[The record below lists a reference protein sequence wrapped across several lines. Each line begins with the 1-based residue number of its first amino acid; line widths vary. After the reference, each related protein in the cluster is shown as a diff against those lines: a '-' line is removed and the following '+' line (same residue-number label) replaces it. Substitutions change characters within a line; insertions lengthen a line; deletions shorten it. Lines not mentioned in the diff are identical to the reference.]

1 MLLALWRHPT
11 TSGLCL
17 VIIYYQE
24 YNLKDLLVES
34 VRSGTDQ
41 NGEQKH
47 IFLSIRRGR
56 WHRIYTRF
64 CVSRCCGNKA
74 NSCWV
79 NTASA
84 LSGVFRTLRCIIC
97 EF

>member
-24 YNLKDLLVES
+24 YNLKDLLVQS
-34 VRSGTDQ
+34 VRLGTDQ

-47 IFLSIRRGR
+47 LSEHSA
-56 WHRIYTRF
+56 WKLATCLTRF
-64 CVSRCCGNKA
+64 CVSRCCGYKA

-79 NTASA
+79 NTASV
-84 LSGVFRTLRCIIC
+84 LSGGL
-97 EF
+97 